1 MERTWSAETLLIITH
16 GMHTQSVTELLGV
29 VAIIAGLDN
38 HGLSAGEATVQN
50 NDYLAVLETA
60 KLHKQFNTVKL
71 MTCKSITIINYS
83 HSHFVLLYRFDVCLG
98 EQPLGLLPS
107 WSSRVGGR
115 CAYIIY
121 LTVLSRP
128 SDVTKLTVVRT
139 TKWKAR
145 EFREIP
151 TEYR

>member
-1 MERTWSAETLLIITH
+1 MERTWSGEILLIITH

-71 MTCKSITIINYS
+71 MACKSITIINYS

-98 EQPLGLLPS
+98 EQPLGCVAELVQQGWRTVRIYNTFYRIFTS
-107 WSSRVGGR
+107 IQCDKIDGGQNHKMEG
-115 CAYIIY
+115 AGI
-121 LTVLSRP
+121 S
-128 SDVTKLTVVRT
+128 
-139 TKWKAR
+139 
-145 EFREIP
+145 
-151 TEYR
+151 